1 MDDAITLRTLTDGGQ
16 APDEVAR
23 LAAAFIGAART
34 SLDLAQYDFH
44 LLAETA
50 ALVAGAIRDAAAR
63 GVAVRLLYNVDHRHP
78 IPVPPPAEPDV
89 QLIASLG
96 VPAKAIAGVPDL
108 MHHKYAVGDREVVWT
123 GSANWT
129 DESWTRQENVL
140 VTIRSPEL
148 ARLYGANFETL
159 WERELVEASG
169 FEEPRPLEIGDIRAR
184 AWFCP
189 GHGEELAHRIA
200 KRIGCAR
207 RRVRICSLVITAAPV
222 LAALAQ
228 AASEGRIELGGCV
241 DATQMHGVVHQW
253 TLNGN
258 VSWKLPLLRRALAHG
273 FSGKQSTPWKPRG
286 SLHDYM
292 HAKVVVCDDVV
303 FLGSYNL
310 SRSGEQN
317 AENVVELEDAGL
329 ADRLSEFVERVS
341 ALYPPARL
349 D

>member
-16 APDEVAR
+16 TPDEVAH
-23 LAAAFIGAART
+23 LAAGFIGAART

-44 LLAETA
+44 LLPETA
-50 ALVAGAIRDAAAR
+50 AIVAGAIRDAAAR

-78 IPVPPPAEPDV
+78 IPVPPPPEPDA
-89 QLIASLG
+89 QLISSLG

-108 MHHKYAVGDREVVWT
+108 MHHKYVVRDREAVWT

-140 VTIRSPEL
+140 LTVGSPALAEL
-148 ARLYGANFETL
+148 FAANFQAL
-159 WERELVEASG
+159 WDRELVETSG
-169 FEEPRPLEIGDIRAR
+169 FEEPRPLEIGGIRAR

-207 RRVRICSLVITAAPV
+207 RRVRICSPVITAAPV

-228 AASEGRIELGGCV
+228 AASEGRIELGGCI
-241 DATQMHGVVHQW
+241 DAPQMHGVVHQW
-253 TLNGN
+253 TVNGN
-258 VSWKLPLLRRALAHG
+258 VSWKLPLLRRALARG
-273 FSGKQSTPWKPRG
+273 FSGKPSTPWEPQG
-286 SLHDYM
+286 SLHDFM
-292 HAKVVVCDDVV
+292 HAKVSVCDDVV

-310 SRSGEQN
+310 SRSGERN
-317 AENVVELEDAGL
+317 AENVVELEDAAL
-329 ADRLSEFVERVS
+329 AGRLSEFVESVT